1 LTLLLLEYN
10 SIVAFPFLALPPL
23 GALEANLADPLLN
36 SCLAVLEIFFGL
48 RGNIVVVSLE
58 SLEVRVPVL
67 RRLDQEGQREHLEG
81 VHPRHIVI
89 VAHVQKHAF
98 FVGQLFVL
106 LHSVVELETTMVN
119 AIFEALLAVLAT
131 FLYGGKGYFAIFIGG
146 KRGTLVQDLATDRR
160 GKEGASTQ
168 IIYMLLFFPGSPHK
182 GNLGEIFIVRLLP
195 PGASLEDLLHD
206 LKIVAPADKE
216 TLELHSAVVLMLL
229 HLLN

>member
-1 LTLLLLEYN
+1 MTGLLLEYQ
-10 SIVAFPFLALPPL
+10 SHLPFPFLALPPL
-23 GALEANLADPLLN
+23 GTLEANLADPLLN
-36 SCLAVLEIFFGL
+36 SCLAVQEIFLGL
-48 RGNIVVVSLE
+48 RRNIVVESLE
-58 SLEVRVPVL
+58 SLEVRVSVL
-67 RRLDQEGQREHLEG
+67 CRFDQEGQREHLKG
-81 VHPRHIVI
+81 IQPRHIVI
-89 VAHVQKHAF
+89 VAHVQKHTF
-98 FVGQLFVL
+98 FVSQLFVL

-119 AIFEALLAVLAT
+119 AILEALLAVLAT

-206 LKIVAPADKE
+206 FKIVTPTDKE
-216 TLELHSAVVLMLL
+216 TLELNSTVVLMLL